1 MGRAKLKLE
10 LIPNARSRR
19 VTFEKR
25 KKGLMKK
32 AEEFKI
38 LCGVD
43 TCVIIDPMGMSSD
56 RQVEPETW
64 PDRKEVERIICRYQ
78 SEAADC
84 RAKHATGLREFF
96 TSQKKKIDAELAKA
110 RRANWEAIYPVS
122 VEVLKD
128 LSEPQL
134 RSVLSAVGDRLEK
147 EKTWLATTK
156 EKRRAEMEAPSDW
169 SGVDLH
175 ASKAGFQQDRVV
187 EAGLPSNFLYQQD
200 KEKTLVEMA
209 APGDWIVPK
218 GRVDLHASNAVLMQ
232 DGVVEARLPF
242 EFLYQEDKE
251 KRMVEMAAPCDWIVP
266 SGGVDLY
273 TSNAGYMP
281 DAVVKDGLL
290 FEFPCQQDKEKRR
303 VEMVASSDLIAPNGG
318 VDLYASNAGYMP
330 DGVVEAGL
338 PFEYFYQ
345 PDSSVG
351 SIHDYPSH

>member
-43 TCVIIDPMGMSSD
+43 TCVIINPMGMSID
-56 RQVEPETW
+56 GQVEPETW

-78 SEAADC
+78 SEAADR
-84 RAKHATGLREFF
+84 RAKHATGPWEFF

-110 RRANWEAIYPVS
+110 RRANWEAKYPAS
-122 VEVLKD
+122 DKFLED

-147 EKTWLATTK
+147 EKTRLATMK
-156 EKRRAEMEAPSDW
+156 ENKRAEMEAPSDW
-169 SGVDLH
+169 SGVHLH
-175 ASKAGFQQDRVV
+175 ASDTGFKLDGMV
-187 EAGLPSNFLYQQD
+187 EAGLPSNSLYQQD

-209 APGDWIVPK
+209 TPG
-218 GRVDLHASNAVLMQ
+218 
-232 DGVVEARLPF
+232 
-242 EFLYQEDKE
+242 
-251 KRMVEMAAPCDWIVP
+251 DWIVP
-266 SGGVDLY
+266 SGGVDLHA
-273 TSNAGYMP
+273 SNAGFMQNG
-281 DAVVKDGLL
+281 VVETGVP
-290 FEFPCQQDKEKRR
+290 FEFLYQEDKDKRR
-303 VEMVASSDLIAPNGG
+303 VEMAAPSDWIVPSGA
-318 VDLYASNAGYMP
+318 VDLFASNAGYMP
-330 DGVVEAGL
+330 DGVVEDRL
-338 PFEYFYQ
+338 HFEFLYQ

-351 SIHDYPSH
+351 SIHDYPSPFISLPPEDSTQFGPSRGDCSWYGTINEASQSMMCDPLQ

>member
-10 LIPNARSRR
+10 LIPNSRSRR

-38 LCGVD
+38 LCDVD
-43 TCVIIDPMGMSSD
+43 TCVIINPMGMSSEG
-56 RQVEPETW
+56 QVEPETW

-110 RRANWEAIYPVS
+110 RRANWEAKYRVS
-122 VEVLKD
+122 VEFLKD

-156 EKRRAEMEAPSDW
+156 EKRRAEMKAPSDW
-169 SGVDLH
+169 SRVDLH
-175 ASKAGFQQDRVV
+175 PSDTGFKLDGMV
-187 EAGLPSNFLYQQD
+187 EAGLPS
-200 KEKTLVEMA
+200 
-209 APGDWIVPK
+209 
-218 GRVDLHASNAVLMQ
+218 
-232 DGVVEARLPF
+232 
-242 EFLYQEDKE
+242 EFMY
-251 KRMVEMAAPCDWIVP
+251 
-266 SGGVDLY
+266 
-273 TSNAGYMP
+273 
-281 DAVVKDGLL
+281 
-290 FEFPCQQDKEKRR
+290 QQDKEKRR
-303 VEMVASSDLIAPNGG
+303 VEMAAPRDWIVPSGG

-330 DGVVEAGL
+330 DGVVEAGPL
-338 PFEYFYQ
+338 FEFLYQ
-345 PDSSVG
+345 QDKEKRRVDMAAPSDWIAPSGEVDLYASNAGYMPDETIQLDQ
-351 SIHDYPSH
+351 SIIIRHHWFPYRLRIQHNSNPQAVTILGVALSMKLLRA

>member
-43 TCVIIDPMGMSSD
+43 TCVIINPMGMSID
-56 RQVEPETW
+56 GQVEPETW

-84 RAKHATGLREFF
+84 RAKHATGLCEFF
-96 TSQKKKIDAELAKA
+96 TSQKKKIDAELANA
-110 RRANWEAIYPVS
+110 RRANWEAKYPVS

-147 EKTWLATTK
+147 EKTRLATKK

-175 ASKAGFQQDRVV
+175 ASDTGFKLDGMV
-187 EAGLPSNFLYQQD
+187 EAGLPSNSLYQQD

-209 APGDWIVPK
+209 APGDWIVSS
-218 GRVDLHASNAVLMQ
+218 GGVDLHASNAGNMQ

-251 KRMVEMAAPCDWIVP
+251 KRRVEMAVPSDWIAP
-266 SGGVDLY
+266 SGG
-273 TSNAGYMP
+273 
-281 DAVVKDGLL
+281 
-290 FEFPCQQDKEKRR
+290 E
-303 VEMVASSDLIAPNGG
+303 
-318 VDLYASNAGYMP
+318 DLYASNLGYMP
-330 DGVVEAGL
+330 DGVVEDGL
-338 PFEYFYQ
+338 PFEFLYQ

-351 SIHDYPSH
+351 SIHDYPSPLISLLPEDSTQFGPSRGDSSWYGTVSEAAQSMMCDPLQ